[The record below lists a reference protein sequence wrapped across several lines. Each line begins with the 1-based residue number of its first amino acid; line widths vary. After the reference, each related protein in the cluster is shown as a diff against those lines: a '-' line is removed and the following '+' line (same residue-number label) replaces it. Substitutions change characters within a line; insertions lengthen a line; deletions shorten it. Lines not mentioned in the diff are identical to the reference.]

1 MRSRSF
7 FIVLVFRL
15 EGDIEDKIGRFFI
28 WSLSA
33 IQIIL
38 LLVIRL
44 AGVIEDTTRIVY
56 RLFCF
61 KTPGS

>member
-28 WSLSA
+28 SGVCMRSRSFF
-33 IQIIL
+33 IVP
-38 LLVIRL
+38 VIRL
-44 AGVIEDTTRIVY
+44 AGVIEDTPPV
-56 RLFCF
+56 
-61 KTPGS
+61 